1 MFATTQ
7 SVPGLFR
14 LLMLLAAT
22 LLLSAGAV
30 AQDSQSSHDAELDR
44 LFAELRVAPDPAT
57 AQRIDRRIWMY
68 WLSPADP
75 DLARKMEE
83 ALQARRFGDYGNA
96 IRLLTDMI
104 SDYPHYAEAWNQRAT
119 IYFFMRNFEASVAD
133 CAKVLELEPRHFG
146 ALSGRALNYLQLDK
160 RALALKDMIK
170 ALEIHPFLN
179 ERYLFPELSQE
190 MTRT

>member
-30 AQDSQSSHDAELDR
+30 AQDSRSSHDAELDR

-57 AQRIDRRIWMY
+57 AQRIDKRIWMY